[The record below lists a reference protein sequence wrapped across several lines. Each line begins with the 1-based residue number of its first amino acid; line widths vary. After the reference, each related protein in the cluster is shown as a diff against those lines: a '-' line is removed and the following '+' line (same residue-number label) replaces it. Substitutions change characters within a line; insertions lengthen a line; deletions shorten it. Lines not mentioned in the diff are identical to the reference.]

1 MGETREAARLIANAL
16 RDALLDGSV
25 YAGEAAL
32 ERMAPAIAAFT
43 AALPPA
49 DQRETPTCQTCK
61 ARLCVHDGSAM
72 CITARCP
79 HYREVIVLADATRG
93 AETLREALA
102 ALVEAAQEVNARYVG
117 GSTLEGRLGAA
128 LDELAVA
135 QLRAQSA
142 LRAALRTP

>member
-1 MGETREAARLIANAL
+1 MT
-16 RDALLDGSV
+16 
-25 YAGEAAL
+25 
-32 ERMAPAIAAFT
+32 
-43 AALPPA
+43 ALPPA

-93 AETLREALA
+93 AETPTDVCDRCYEAHPRRDTQCHEHRIAPATPSTGADTLREGDTAL
-102 ALVEAAQEVNARYVG
+102 LDRLEARGVVSIYFAD
-117 GSTLEGRLGAA
+117 GS
-128 LDELAVA
+128 
-135 QLRAQSA
+135 QLNPGSMS